1 MPYVLPNGRV
11 PFGPSANCTLETCPL
26 EASILQYR
34 PYQGAS
40 GTFIAVFALSLIVHA
55 YQGVRTRSWGFMG
68 SMICGC
74 LLEIAGYVG
83 RLVIYDNPFNFGGF
97 ITQIGEC

>member
-34 PYQGAS
+34 PYQATS
-40 GTFIAVFALSLIVHA
+40 GTFIAVFALSLTIHA
-55 YQGVRTRSWGFMG
+55 YQGVRTRS
-68 SMICGC
+68 
-74 LLEIAGYVG
+74 
-83 RLVIYDNPFNFGGF
+83 
-97 ITQIGEC
+97 